1 MLHNRDL
8 WLINLGFIAVLWNLW
23 FFSFWSVSI
32 VSDAAHS
39 SFGRSALIAAFN
51 AGAGILG
58 FPVGGWLSDVAVRRG
73 IGRKPLIVA
82 FTGLQCV
89 LTAAFTVV
97 VASGSANVWVMA
109 ALLIWQGTGMVVKNT
124 MDRENPLVGFWVGT
138 HASVGSV
145 IFLLILIRFAW
156 AFAQRGKRPAYAE
169 GTIGRLAAAA
179 HKLMYVLMLVVPTL
193 GLLRLFGRDRAGSL
207 FGVEVHPAMERE
219 IAWMTAPADA
229 VHAAQVLHAATS
241 IAIHWG
247 TFMLGDDGRNEP
259 VDSLRAALAALPARC
274 RPVFLAPDNG
284 QSVEVPPIGGTAR
297 LSAAADSACVPAG
310 AEARLRSR

>member
-1 MLHNRDL
+1 MSLTDDTVHYGTVSRLLH
-8 WLINLGFIAVLWNLW
+8 
-23 FFSFWSVSI
+23 
-32 VSDAAHS
+32 
-39 SFGRSALIAAFN
+39 
-51 AGAGILG
+51 
-58 FPVGGWLSDVAVRRG
+58 
-73 IGRKPLIVA
+73 
-82 FTGLQCV
+82 
-89 LTAAFTVV
+89 
-97 VASGSANVWVMA
+97 WVMA

-229 VHAAQVLHAATS
+229 VHGLLAWTLITLIVGHVAMVALHRWYWRDDTLARMAGRRDS
-241 IAIHWG
+241 R
-247 TFMLGDDGRNEP
+247 LG
-259 VDSLRAALAALPARC
+259 A
-274 RPVFLAPDNG
+274 
-284 QSVEVPPIGGTAR
+284 
-297 LSAAADSACVPAG
+297 
-310 AEARLRSR
+310 